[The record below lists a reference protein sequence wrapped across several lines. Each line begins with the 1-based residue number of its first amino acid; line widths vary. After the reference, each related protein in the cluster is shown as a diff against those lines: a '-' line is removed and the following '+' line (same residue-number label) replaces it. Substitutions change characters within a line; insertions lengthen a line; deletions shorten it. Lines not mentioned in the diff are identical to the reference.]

1 MLIIIVILLVILCF
15 IYYTNYYKEDYHYIE
30 YSAKFSTHKPY
41 DDNRKLYAFDMTKDI
56 DVDKQFKKYKVDIKL
71 IDFYNKLFKQMDK
84 NEFALAF
91 GANGISKLYI
101 NNYDEIYGIE
111 KSVEKDTTN
120 YTIRVYKPD
129 EFFKKPELDEFI
141 GLERSTTLYNLFN
154 LEDEIVVYKKFD
166 QKTNFNLNFYL
177 IAIDKYLISDYR
189 EQIVTLLK
197 DFKCNTDNIDDWLNK
212 YSAYYLYWIAI
223 GKKDE
228 TIELTFYYRIK

>member
-1 MLIIIVILLVILCF
+1 MIVILLVILIIVILCF
-15 IYYTNYYKEDYHYIE
+15 IYYTKYYKEDYHYIE

-56 DVDKQFKKYKVDIKL
+56 DLDKQFKRYNVDNKL
-71 IDFYNKLFKQMDK
+71 IDFYNKLFKKMDK

-101 NNYDEIYGIE
+101 NNYNEIYGIE
-111 KSVEKDTTN
+111 KSKND

-129 EFFKKPELDEFI
+129 EFFKKPELDRFV

-154 LEDEIVVYKKFD
+154 LEEEIVVYKKYD
-166 QKTNFNLNFYL
+166 QKTDFNLNFYL
-177 IAIDKYLISDYR
+177 IAIEKYLINDYR

-197 DFKCNTDNIDDWLNK
+197 AFKCKTDNIDVWLNK
-212 YSAYYLYWIAI
+212 YSDYYLYWIAI
-223 GKKDE
+223 GKKEE

>member
-1 MLIIIVILLVILCF
+1 MLIIVILLVILCF
-15 IYYTNYYKEDYHYIE
+15 IYYTKYYKEDYHYIE

-56 DVDKQFKKYKVDIKL
+56 DLDKQFKKYNVDSKL
-71 IDFYNKLFKQMDK
+71 IDFYNKLFKKMDK

-101 NNYDEIYGIE
+101 NNYHEIYGIE
-111 KSVEKDTTN
+111 KSNNN

-129 EFFKKPELDEFI
+129 EFFKKPELDKFV
-141 GLERSTTLYNLFN
+141 GLERSTSLYNLFN
-154 LEDEIVVYKKFD
+154 LEEEIVVYKKYD

-177 IAIDKYLISDYR
+177 IAIKKYLINDYR
-189 EQIVTLLK
+189 EQIVILLK
-197 DFKCNTDNIDDWLNK
+197 AFKCKTDNINVWLNK
-212 YSAYYLYWIAI
+212 YGGYYLYWIAI
-223 GKKDE
+223 GKKED